1 MAFTRRSRNG
11 RPTATARTSA
21 PQSHPPALSEG
32 VSKAMVSDL
41 VAKEQRAGAIGMFYT
56 VSGIGQLLGS
66 ILAGQIWHVRL
77 ANGVVH
83 APFAAGGLFALMGV
97 IVLTFVPMTRRK

>member
-1 MAFTRRSRNG
+1 VYGGFAVAHLSWMPWLLFPIYG
-11 RPTATARTSA
+11 LY
-21 PQSHPPALSEG
+21 QALSEG

-66 ILAGQIWHVRL
+66 ILAGEIWKIRL